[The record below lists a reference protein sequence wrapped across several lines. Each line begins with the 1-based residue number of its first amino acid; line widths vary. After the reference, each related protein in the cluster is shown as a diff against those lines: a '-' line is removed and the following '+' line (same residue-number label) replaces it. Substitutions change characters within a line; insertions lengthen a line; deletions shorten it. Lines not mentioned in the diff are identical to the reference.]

1 MTGKSKK
8 QRVINVHLS
17 VIWREM
23 MVCKNDVN
31 HLKADPITGI
41 FRISSCRIEV
51 DVIGWQQ
58 PNLLKGIRNNFFD

>member
-1 MTGKSKK
+1 M
-8 QRVINVHLS
+8 
-17 VIWREM
+17 IWREM